1 MVVITVAL
9 LYPLQPGDQVLCVRQ
24 IGKQR
29 HYVDKG
35 TDSAIDAD
43 KISRPPGNRNIKCCA
58 ITFCIAGLLY

>member
-9 LYPLQPGDQVLCVRQ
+9 LYRLQPGDQVLCVRQ

-29 HYVDKG
+29 QHVDKG
-35 TDSAIDAD
+35 TDRAIDAD
-43 KISRPPGNRNIKCCA
+43 KISRAPGNRNIECCA